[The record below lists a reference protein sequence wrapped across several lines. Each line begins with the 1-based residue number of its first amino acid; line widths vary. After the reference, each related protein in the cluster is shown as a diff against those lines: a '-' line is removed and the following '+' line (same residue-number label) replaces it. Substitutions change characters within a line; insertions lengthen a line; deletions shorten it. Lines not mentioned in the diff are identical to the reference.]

1 MVVRCMDLGNSECKK
16 MFSPSLFMGIR
27 RRKPGMSHEML
38 LILTVSQ
45 AKYICS
51 GVNNY
56 TL

>member
-16 MFSPSLFMGIR
+16 KFSPALFMGIR
-27 RRKPGMSHEML
+27 RPKPGMSHEML